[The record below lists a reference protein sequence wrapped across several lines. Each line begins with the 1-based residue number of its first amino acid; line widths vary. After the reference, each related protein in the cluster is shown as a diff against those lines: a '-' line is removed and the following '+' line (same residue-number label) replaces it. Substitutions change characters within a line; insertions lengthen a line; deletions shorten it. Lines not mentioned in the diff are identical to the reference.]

1 MLRVA
6 VLESSHKESNASA
19 LGSLVVGGE
28 RTRPVRDLLWLAQC
42 FELTLLVD
50 RQEGHLACNK
60 PVSLMEQLNEKNR
73 GGANSPRFAWKTNI
87 TMEVMVICVNE

>member
-1 MLRVA
+1 MPRP
-6 VLESSHKESNASA
+6 S
-19 LGSLVVGGE
+19 VVWWWVVKGQGQY
-28 RTRPVRDLLWLAQC
+28 VIFSGWAQC

-73 GGANSPRFAWKTNI
+73 GGTSSPRFAWKTNI